1 MPGEKQG
8 KGKGK
13 ADAQQRA
20 ARPPQSDPAADAA
33 AEGQPAKLA
42 ERLARRAAN
51 QLERETRRVAK
62 QAERAENKA
71 RAGAAKA
78 AKPEAGKAAKPE
90 AGKAAVPKP
99 QSGAKDKPK
108 AGRKSDA
115 QAKPLPAGAPPA
127 GRPVVAPEPVRQ
139 SAGTLRFNILIVG
152 QAGRLGLEAVLFA
165 ASLRRNAPGWP
176 GRLIVAEPQ
185 PEAAWAGVQ
194 TRMPDAVRDALSG
207 FGAEI
212 LPLTATRFGK
222 SYPYGNKIEALS
234 LLPAGEPFIFFDS
247 DTLITGDLAA
257 LPFDFSRPSA
267 SMRRQ
272 GTWPEPPLYGP
283 GYGDIWKSLYDRFG
297 LDFDSSLDVN
307 QPDEHWERYLYF
319 NAGWFFGAD
328 PQEFGRRFL
337 EYALAIRNEPGDA
350 LACQS
355 LDPWLDQ
362 VALPLIIHS
371 LGGGR
376 PGPELAGLDGDVT
389 CHYRN
394 LSLLYGRESD
404 AVLALIEELAAG
416 PVVAPLLR
424 DDEAARRLIYGG
436 EGRSLLR
443 PMFVDEIPPSTEQA
457 MRNRLRR
464 EGLWFR

>member
-1 MPGEKQG
+1 M
-8 KGKGK
+8 
-13 ADAQQRA
+13 
-20 ARPPQSDPAADAA
+20 
-33 AEGQPAKLA
+33 
-42 ERLARRAAN
+42 
-51 QLERETRRVAK
+51 
-62 QAERAENKA
+62 
-71 RAGAAKA
+71 
-78 AKPEAGKAAKPE
+78 
-90 AGKAAVPKP
+90 
-99 QSGAKDKPK
+99 
-108 AGRKSDA
+108 
-115 QAKPLPAGAPPA
+115 
-127 GRPVVAPEPVRQ
+127 
-139 SAGTLRFNILIVG
+139 
-152 QAGRLGLEAVLFA
+152 LFA

-194 TRMPDAVRDALSG
+194 TRMPEPVRDALRG

-212 LPLTATRFGK
+212 VALTATRFGQ
-222 SYPYGNKIEALS
+222 SYPYGNKIEALA

-283 GYGDIWKSLYDRFG
+283 GYSEIWKSLYDRFG
-297 LDFDSSLDVN
+297 LDFAASLDAS

-328 PQEFGRRFL
+328 PREFGRRFL
-337 EYALAIRNEPGDA
+337 EYALAISDAPGDA

-362 VALPLIIHS
+362 VALPLVIHS

-376 PGPELAGLDGDVT
+376 PGPELAGLDGDVS

-404 AVLALIEELAAG
+404 AVLGLIEELAAS
-416 PVVAPLLR
+416 PVIAPLLR
-424 DDEAARRLIYGG
+424 GDEAARRLIYGG
-436 EGRSLLR
+436 EGRRVLR
-443 PMFVDEIPPSTEQA
+443 PMFIGDTPPGTEQA